1 MVKPARPPSSSA
13 RRPALA
19 PLDTAKRSDQAADQL
34 EAAILAGD
42 FPIGEQLPAERE
54 LAERLGIGRP
64 AVREAIR
71 VIEHR
76 GLVTVRHGVGTTV
89 TGVTSR
95 PVRETC
101 ARALPQGADRARHL
115 LEARLALE
123 VETAALAARRARA
136 SDLKAM
142 EAALAA
148 FDAAT
153 TREEQ
158 ARHDLAFHLAL
169 GLASGNPLLPLLLEP
184 LDDLLHADRIAG
196 LHHLTAAAAATQ
208 HRRIVAAIRA
218 KDPQAASAAMRDHLT
233 AVGAA
238 CGIAR

>member
-1 MVKPARPPSSSA
+1 MPARTQP
-13 RRPALA
+13 LA
-19 PLDTAKRSDQAADQL
+19 PLDTAKRSDQAADRL

-42 FPIGEQLPAERE
+42 FPVGALLPAERE

-89 TGVTSR
+89 TGVTAR

-101 ARALPQGADRARHL
+101 RRALLDGKDRARHL
-115 LEARLALE
+115 LEARLAIE
-123 VETAALAARRARA
+123 VETAALAAKRARKT
-136 SDLKAM
+136 DL
-142 EAALAA
+142 AALDAALVA

-153 TREEQ
+153 THEEQ

-169 GLASGNPLLPLLLEP
+169 ATASGNRLLPLLLEP
-184 LDDLLHADRIAG
+184 LEDLLHEDRVEG
-196 LHHLTAAAAATQ
+196 LHRLTAAEAAAQHRRILAAVRAHDPVAAAAAMRA
-208 HRRIVAAIRA
+208 HLSAVAAA
-218 KDPQAASAAMRDHLT
+218 F
-233 AVGAA
+233 
-238 CGIAR
+238 GI